1 MLDIKGRLAEAGNK
15 VIKIEK
21 QKEIARE
28 NAILLT
34 KLNNIIE
41 KPNVVI

>member
-1 MLDIKGRLAEAGNK
+1 MLDIKGRLTEVGNK
-15 VIKIEK
+15 LLYLEK